1 MVNAPKNETRD
12 DSWGAF
18 ERAVDAAVKSGP
30 RRRVAL
36 RRQFNVTDD
45 MRIIFQSIFDRTLK
59 SNPVGLRALQ
69 AAEARSLRAR
79 LAVESN

>member
-1 MVNAPKNETRD
+1 MRPRMRLATI
-12 DSWGAF
+12 SWGAF

-45 MRIIFQSIFDRTLK
+45 MRIIFQSIFDRTLELT
-59 SNPVGLRALQ
+59 P
-69 AAEARSLRAR
+69 
-79 LAVESN
+79 